1 MENEEIMD
9 NATKITY
16 HESRRRPFYKNRRKF
31 KRKFHV
37 EVKYFYDGEDKERFL
52 PEYKTSPSAGCDI
65 RNAGPDLVLKPGDFV
80 PLVPSGI
87 GIKIPLGFEAQVR
100 PRSGLGSQGL
110 MITNTPGTI
119 DADYRGEVKVNLYL
133 VPTAV
138 LKADENGKVPKTLT
152 IKHGERF
159 AQLVFAPVK
168 HGRFHEVEE
177 FSEDKFNNERGE
189 NGYGSTGYN

>member
-1 MENEEIMD
+1 MNEKENVTEE
-9 NATKITY
+9 TTQKKTF
-16 HESRRRPFYKNRRKF
+16 RRNKKF

-37 EVKYFYDGEDKERFL
+37 EVKYFYDGEDREQFI
-52 PEYKTSPSAGCDI
+52 PEYKTSPAAGCDI
-65 RNAGPDLVLKPGDFV
+65 RNAGPDLVLKPGDFA

-133 VPTAV
+133 IPTAV

-159 AQLVFAPVK
+159 AQFVFAPVK
-168 HGRFHEVEE
+168 HARFHEVEE
-177 FSEDKFNNERGE
+177 FSEDKFLNERGE
-189 NGYGSTGYN
+189 NGHGSTGSN

>member
-65 RNAGPDLVLKPGDFV
+65 RNAGPDLVIKPGDFV
-80 PLVPSGI
+80 PFVPSGI

-159 AQLVFAPVK
+159 AQLVFSSV
-168 HGRFHEVEE
+168 
-177 FSEDKFNNERGE
+177 
-189 NGYGSTGYN
+189 